1 MPAAKIK
8 GDNDPLLST
17 HSSSPQEARANVGVV
32 TQGHRSSL
40 SLPPPTPDPTVGSG
54 GGGSVH
60 FNLLAFWTPSP
71 NHAHMVPPPTNLH
84 FKENSLHMF
93 PIHLHFNSLWGG
105 RMQNALPPSPPPTA
119 PIGRLECMCPKGHI
133 FQGYG
138 AVKAGPLQPDVPPP

>member
-1 MPAAKIK
+1 MTPCSLPTVPPHRK
-8 GDNDPLLST
+8 PEPMWVW
-17 HSSSPQEARANVGVV
+17 SPRATGV
-32 TQGHRSSL
+32 HCP
-40 SLPPPTPDPTVGSG
+40 SLPPPLTPQWALEEGGQSTSIFLLSG
-54 GGGSVH
+54 PPPQTTHTWS
-60 FNLLAFWTPSP
+60 
-71 NHAHMVPPPTNLH
+71 PPPTNLH

-105 RMQNALPPSPPPTA
+105 RVQNALPPSPPPTA